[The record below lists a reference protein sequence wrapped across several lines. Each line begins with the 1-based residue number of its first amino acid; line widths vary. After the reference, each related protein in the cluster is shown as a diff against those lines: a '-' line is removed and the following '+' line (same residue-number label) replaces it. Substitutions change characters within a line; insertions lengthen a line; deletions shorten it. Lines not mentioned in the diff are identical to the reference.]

1 MAIIID
7 YLRDY
12 YLRNVIINVDDI
24 SSNNDEN
31 DDDKD
36 NGWEENA

>member
-36 NGWEENA
+36 YGWEENA